1 MTYTPLSTQIRKYPG
16 TLGDLPLALHR
27 KIFEMSNRA
36 RARELWRLVRERLQ
50 QAFIIRKWGSRAKQ
64 ELWKKSMRAERYDDV
79 YRIGAVED
87 LQSRSR
93 RVLEVFFFPFVK
105 LRFLTGEN

>member
-50 QAFIIRKWGSRAKQ
+50 QAFIVRKWGRRAKM
-64 ELWKKSMRAERYDDV
+64 ELWKKSIRAERYDT
-79 YRIGAVED
+79 YRIGAAED
-87 LQSRSR
+87 LELRSR
-93 RVLEVFFFPFVK
+93 RVLEVFFFPFVN
-105 LRFLTGEN
+105 LRFLN